1 MVSATPSKVLQHVP
15 TSHNSLSLSLSPS
28 QAGDR
33 LGGTFISTRPAIR
46 QAGGQK
52 VDCNLLRATCPR
64 ATPTQRGDIQVLER
78 VIPVYIYIYMLLS
91 NLVRPQFGTT
101 LAEAM
106 GYSVR
111 RSLKLAVDNDI
122 KPLAPEQ
129 KT

>member
-1 MVSATPSKVLQHVP
+1 
-15 TSHNSLSLSLSPS
+15 
-28 QAGDR
+28 
-33 LGGTFISTRPAIR
+33 
-46 QAGGQK
+46 
-52 VDCNLLRATCPR
+52 
-64 ATPTQRGDIQVLER
+64 
-78 VIPVYIYIYMLLS
+78 MLLS